1 MEAFMKIGRPMAALK
16 TGVHV
21 TPYVYCLKNGTTAD
35 TI

>member
-16 TGVHV
+16 TGVHG
-21 TPYVYCLKNGTTAD
+21 TPYDYYPKNGTTAD